1 MSDSPLLRRAR
12 ERMAKQRQLEQER
25 WVQAPAALQKSMFRW
40 ILRII
45 GFIILAGL
53 LLYRLHGGSIF
64 G

>member
-12 ERMAKQRQLEQER
+12 ERMAKQRQLERER
-25 WVQAPAALQKSMFRW
+25 WETAPAALQKSMFRW

-45 GFIILAGL
+45 GFLVLGGL
-53 LLYRLHGGSIF
+53 ILYRLNGGRLF

>member
-12 ERMAKQRQLEQER
+12 ERMAKQRQLERER
-25 WVQAPAALQKSMFRW
+25 WEQAPAALQKSMLRW

-53 LLYRLHGGSIF
+53 IVYRLEGGSIF
-64 G
+64 R

>member
-1 MSDSPLLRRAR
+1 
-12 ERMAKQRQLEQER
+12 MAKQRQLEQER

-45 GFIILAGL
+45 GFMILAGL
-53 LLYRLHGGSIF
+53 ILYRLNGGRIF